1 MLSEV
6 VEVDTEVGLDSI
18 SIKLLEILRE
28 SVLPF
33 ASEALASE
41 VPDPEQGTFSSE
53 FLQQH

>member
-28 SVLPF
+28 SVLSF
-33 ASEALASE
+33 ASE